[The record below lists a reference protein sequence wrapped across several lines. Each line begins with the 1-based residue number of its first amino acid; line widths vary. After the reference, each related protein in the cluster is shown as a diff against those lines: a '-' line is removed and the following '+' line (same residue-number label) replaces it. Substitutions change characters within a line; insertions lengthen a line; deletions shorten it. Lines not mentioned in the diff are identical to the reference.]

1 MMAALGSVFDE
12 VVDPAPGITSFGRCR
27 IPQHDAHLGSF
38 LRRCKEKGLKLN
50 AEKMEIQLKEITFQ
64 MGHRITENGLH
75 SDPEKVHAIMDMP
88 PPANLE
94 ELCRY
99 LGVVNYLLKFLPNA
113 TNTLSLLQNLLKK
126 DVSWTWSSAQQEA
139 FETIKKLVTSS
150 PVLSFYD
157 PHKELTLENDA
168 SEYGLGAAIYQEG
181 NPIAFASRSLTS
193 AERNY
198 AQTEKEMSAVCF
210 GLEKFHHYTY
220 GRCVTVIRLITD
232 HKPLESIILKHLS
245 KAPK

>member
-1 MMAALGSVFDE
+1 
-12 VVDPAPGITSFGRCR
+12 
-27 IPQHDAHLGSF
+27 
-38 LRRCKEKGLKLN
+38 
-50 AEKMEIQLKEITFQ
+50 MEIQLKVITF

-75 SDPEKVHAIMDMP
+75 SDPEKVRAIMDMP
-88 PPANLE
+88 PPTNLE
-94 ELCRY
+94 ELRRY
-99 LGVVNYLLKFLPNA
+99 LGVVNYLGKFLPNA
-113 TNTLSLLQNLLKK
+113 TNTLSPLQNLLKK

-157 PHKELTLENDA
+157 PHKELMLENDA

-193 AERNY
+193 AERSY
-198 AQTEKEMSAVCF
+198 AQIEKEMLAVYF

-220 GRCVTVIRLITD
+220 GRRVTVITD
-232 HKPLESIILKHLS
+232 HKPLESIVLKSLS
-245 KAPK
+245 KAPKRLQ